1 MYFYTGLILIF
12 ISLIALAVYII
23 PAVKNILKRKRDEL
37 VAKTEKQADDL
48 FIEKNPRKNMKAFA
62 ITGVLIFVIGA
73 FCFKNVVAGIV
84 LGLITASLPL
94 IMMEVAK
101 RKRKKGLEAQ
111 LPEIIEKLSGSLRAG
126 SSLMASFENASSRSG
141 GPFADETRLMMK
153 EVSLGLSMEEALSRM
168 SKRIDSE
175 DVSILNT
182 ALSIAMRSGGNVS
195 LVLDNIGASIRE
207 RRTLDGKIKALTSQG
222 RMQGIIIGLL
232 PVVLLMGIYLI
243 DPEMIKP
250 LFDTTI
256 GRVLLSISVVLEV
269 LGMLFIRKIVNIKY

>member
-1 MYFYTGLILIF
+1 MYFYTGLLLIF
-12 ISLIALAVYII
+12 ISLFVFAVYII
-23 PAVKNILKRKRDEL
+23 PAIKNILKRKRDEL

-62 ITGVLIFVIGA
+62 ILGVLIFVIGV
-73 FCFKNVVAGIV
+73 FCFKSVVAGV
-84 LGLITASLPL
+84 VFGLVTASLPL
-94 IMMEVAK
+94 ILMEAAK
-101 RKRKKGLEAQ
+101 RKRKKRLEAQ

-126 SSLMASFENASSRSG
+126 SSLMASFENAASRSG

-168 SKRIDSE
+168 STRINSE

-243 DPEMIKP
+243 DPEMVKP

-269 LGMLFIRKIVNIKY
+269 LGMLFIRKIVNIRY